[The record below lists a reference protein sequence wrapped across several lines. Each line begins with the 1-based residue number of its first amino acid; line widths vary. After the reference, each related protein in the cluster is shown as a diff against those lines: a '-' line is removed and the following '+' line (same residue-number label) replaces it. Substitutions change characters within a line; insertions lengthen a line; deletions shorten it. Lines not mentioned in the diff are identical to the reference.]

1 MRVESSKTMQGCCLG
16 RGYAKFIAMSN
27 LIEIEAAIERLPD
40 PQVDQLAQ
48 WLEAHRHRRMAPP
61 PIEGWLQRVRGAA
74 VTGVKTSDV
83 MALTRGEE

>member
-1 MRVESSKTMQGCCLG
+1 
-16 RGYAKFIAMSN
+16 MSN

-48 WLEAHRHRRMAPP
+48 WLEAHRQRRMAPP
-61 PIEGWLQRVRGAA
+61 SIEAWLQRARGAA
-74 VTGVKTSDV
+74 VPGVKTSDI